1 MLEVDPP
8 CLVLKRTRTSMVVTR
23 IRTSAG
29 GATPHVLAAL
39 SMPKCPWLQQQLLF
53 VRFSPTLTQL
63 TYCAVRS
70 EVKTGFSLCPLVPPP
85 LLHAPLIVPFIPSG
99 GGGGGRGGQL
109 AKMAP
114 SAARALTV
122 DSLNPKVLAL
132 GDHLGDAIARRAQ
145 RMQEELATNPGSHPF
160 DEIIYCNLSNPQ
172 SIGQQPNKFFR
183 EVLALCDYPY
193 LLDRSVTSSIFSSD
207 AIARARE
214 ILDLIPGRST
224 GGYSHCQGTEGLC
237 NAIAAGITSRDGF
250 PSNAEDIFLTDGAA
264 PPVHMVM
271 HVLIRDEKDGI
282 LCPIPSHSLYTNS
295 MVLRGATLV
304 PYYLDES
311 RGWGVS
317 ISNLKK
323 QLEGARSKGIV
334 VRGLVVINPGN
345 PTGQVLVEE
354 NQREIVEFCRTE
366 DLVLLADEV
375 YQENIYTDE
384 KKFNSFKKIARSMG
398 YGEGDISLISFH
410 SVSNGYYGECGRR
423 GGYMEVTGF
432 NSEVKKQVYKVA
444 SLSSC
449 SNISGQILMSLV
461 MNPPKVGDESYTS
474 YQAERDG
481 ILSSFSRCAQAM
493 VCTFNCLEGVTCSMA
508 EGAMFVFPSV
518 RLPPKAIA
526 AAEERNT
533 EPDVF
538 YALRLLENTGIVVV
552 PGSVFG
558 QVPGTWHFRCTI
570 LPQEERIP
578 LIISRF
584 MAFHEAFME
593 EFRD

>member
-1 MLEVDPP
+1 MPSVV
-8 CLVLKRTRTSMVVTR
+8 LVRCGSRCR
-23 IRTSAG
+23 
-29 GATPHVLAAL
+29 
-39 SMPKCPWLQQQLLF
+39 LF
-53 VRFSPTLTQL
+53 VRFSPTTTLTEL
-63 TYCAVRS
+63 THWQQHGLLALVL
-70 EVKTGFSLCPLVPPP
+70 FSLGHLF
-85 LLHAPLIVPFIPSG
+85 LFHSSAAAAAA
-99 GGGGGRGGQL
+99 
-109 AKMAP
+109 AKMPP
-114 SAARALTV
+114 SSARAELTV
-122 DSLNPKVLAL
+122 DSLNPKVLAVA
-132 GDHLGDAIARRAQ
+132 DHLGDGIARRAQ
-145 RMQEELATNPGSHPF
+145 RMQEELATNPGLHPF

-172 SIGQQPNKFFR
+172 SMGQRPNKFFR
-183 EVLALCDYPY
+183 EVLALCDHPY
-193 LLDRSVTSSIFSSD
+193 LLDQSVTSSIFSSD

-214 ILDLIPGRST
+214 ILDLFPGRAT
-224 GGYSHCQGTEGLC
+224 GGYSHCQGTEGLQV
-237 NAIAAGITSRDGF
+237 AIAAGIASRDGF
-250 PSNAEDIFLTDGAA
+250 PCNAEDIFMTDGAS
-264 PPVHMVM
+264 PPVHMMM

-311 RGWGVS
+311 RGWELS
-317 ISNLKK
+317 MSDLKE
-323 QLEGARSKGIV
+323 QLNGARSKGIV

-345 PTGQVLVEE
+345 PTGHVLVEE
-354 NQREIVEFCRTE
+354 SQRQIVEFCRNE

-398 YGEGDISLISFH
+398 YGEGDIALVSFH
-410 SVSNGYYGECGRR
+410 SVSNVKACLEEEEECSSKNCIRSRTTLQNRTLKVSSLLSGYYGECGRR

-449 SNISGQILMSLV
+449 SNTTGQILMSLV
-461 MNPPKVGDESYTS
+461 MNPPKVGD
-474 YQAERDG
+474 D
-481 ILSSFSRCAQAM
+481 AM
-493 VCTFNCLEGVTCSMA
+493 VCMFNRLEGVTCSKA

-518 RLPPKAIA
+518 RLPKKAIT
-526 AAEERNT
+526 AAEERNM
-533 EPDVF
+533 EPDVL

-570 LPQEERIP
+570 PPREKTS
-578 LIISRF
+578 LIASHF
-584 MAFHEAFME
+584 MAFHSAFME